1 MEARDWRLRYNSE
14 RVVGMMPNFQKNVCS
29 TKVLYEEALLW
40 DPTPYPSVYHFW
52 QKKYPFWTP
61 SIDKCYPF
69 HIPSLESCIPF
80 NCCKSTLFKIWID
93 HKTRTF
99 CQLFHSYKVHLLALL
114 GLLTTKM
121 TDFPTLSHSST
132 NEIPTNSY
140 HWSLKKVPLCIAV
153 EPPCISRY
161 QEPMGSGHFREYP
174 PGEKSSLYTK
184 PDKRKTKTKKSY
196 FISAKAPHNICI
208 HVFYCVH
215 LYHRGWRK
223 LLTPDNSIADE

>member
-14 RVVGMMPNFQKNVCS
+14 RVVGMMPNFQKKVCS

-52 QKKYPFWTP
+52 QKTYPFWTA

-99 CQLFHSYKVHLLALL
+99 SWLFHSYKVHLLALL
-114 GLLTTKM
+114 GLWQTKM
-121 TDFPTLSHSST
+121 TDFPTLSYSST

-140 HWSLKKVPLCIAV
+140 RWSLKKVPLCIAV

-174 PGEKSSLYTK
+174 PWGKKLPLHKTRQK
-184 PDKRKTKTKKSY
+184 KDK
-196 FISAKAPHNICI
+196 NQE
-208 HVFYCVH
+208 
-215 LYHRGWRK
+215 K
-223 LLTPDNSIADE
+223 LLHLCKSPT

>member
-14 RVVGMMPNFQKNVCS
+14 RVVGMMPNFQKKACS

-40 DPTPYPSVYHFW
+40 DSTPYPSVYHFW
-52 QKKYPFWTP
+52 QKTYPFWTA

-140 HWSLKKVPLCIAV
+140 RWSLKKVPLCIAV

-161 QEPMGSGHFREYP
+161 QELRPF
-174 PGEKSSLYTK
+174 
-184 PDKRKTKTKKSY
+184 
-196 FISAKAPHNICI
+196 
-208 HVFYCVH
+208 
-215 LYHRGWRK
+215 
-223 LLTPDNSIADE
+223 